1 MGKWTAEGDSVGE
14 HPFRMS
20 RVESKYESVMEELM
34 RYRRPTVSDYNKQE
48 GWGR

>member
-20 RVESKYESVMEELM
+20 RVESKYGSVMAELM
-34 RYRRPTVSDYNKQE
+34 RYCRLTAWDYNKE
-48 GWGR
+48 AGL